1 MLAAIL
7 DDLQDV
13 DHIMAEVLDHL
24 LHLCDLVF
32 VLVAP
37 RHQLRFVQH
46 DRVLLNFERFMHD
59 VCRLGVPGLPP
70 LAVQRCL
77 APQIRIELHLL
88 VELLD
93 DGAHLFEGGRRI
105 LCHATGGRLEGQD
118 QLGCL
123 AQDALGHIDDFLDQF
138 KLVIDDL
145 RHPFLQEDLRGI
157 ELEGMLL
164 LEAEVQ
170 IHGHFCHAFLHL
182 GLQSLHAVSGDDVLK
197 GLTKDR
203 GIYVVEVQTA
213 DQKLPLC
220 DFVLDRLVKGFGSVH
235 RVRVNH
241 LLHRDIQIWHASEQG
256 LLDHFWLV
264 LLPSASYVVQHSA
277 GLLRRRHD
285 VRADLR
291 NVLAQ
296 PRVDLHD
303 CIDELFNLM
312 ASSIDALNPDTLEVD
327 VWDGPELVRL
337 SDLDVVDFVRDACLD
352 DLLSLAL
359 LVCLCFDLPLLP
371 GLVLPVFL
379 VVPALLRT
387 RELLSDDALHLA
399 IDVLRG
405 LFLELPLSLPPQSPG
420 ILPLLLQQ
428 QVPLPP
434 DFLLPDHELA
444 TDQGHAEHDGGNIEN
459 RLGIVHGI
467 KLHAHLDEGKEVKQ
481 PQPTTG
487 AHALPDL
494 PQKLKVF

>member
-7 DDLQDV
+7 DDPQDV
-13 DHIMAEVLDHL
+13 DHILAEVLDHL

-37 RHQLRFVQH
+37 RHQLRFVQ
-46 DRVLLNFERFMHD
+46 RECVLLNFDRISRLD
-59 VCRLGVPGLPP
+59 DCRLVVPGLPL

-77 APQIRIELHLL
+77 APQLRIELHLL
-88 VELLD
+88 VELL
-93 DGAHLFEGGRRI
+93 HLFEGGRRI
-105 LCHATGGRLEGQD
+105 LCHATGGRLEGQN
-118 QLGCL
+118 QIGCL
-123 AQDALGHIDDFLDQF
+123 AQDAHGHVDDFLDQL

-157 ELEGMLL
+157 ELERMLL
-164 LEAEVQ
+164 VEAEVQ
-170 IHGHFCHAFLHL
+170 IHGHLCHAVLHL
-182 GLQSLHAVSGDDVLK
+182 GLQSLDAVAGDDVLK
-197 GLTKDR
+197 GLTKGR

-213 DQKLPLC
+213 DQQLPLR
-220 DFVLDRLVKGFGSVH
+220 DLVLDRLVKGLGSVH

-241 LLHRDIQIWHASEQG
+241 LLHRHIQIRHASEQC

-285 VRADLR
+285 VPADLR

-303 CIDELFNLM
+303 CIEELFNLL
-312 ASSIDALNPDTLEVD
+312 ASSIDALIPDTLEVD

-337 SDLDVVDFVRDACLD
+337 SDLDVVDFVLDACLD

-359 LVCLCFDLPLLP
+359 LVCLCFDLPLLS
-371 GLVLPVFL
+371 GFVLPVFL
-379 VVPALLRT
+379 VVPALFQA
-387 RELLSDDALHLA
+387 RELRSEDAQPLA
-399 IDVLRG
+399 LDVLCG
-405 LFLELPLSLPPQSPG
+405 LFLELPQSLPPQTPS
-420 ILPLLLQQ
+420 ILPLLLQK

-434 DFLLPDHELA
+434 DSLLPDHELA
-444 TDQGHAEHDGGNIEN
+444 THQGHAEHDNGDIEN
-459 RLGIVHGI
+459 RLGVVHGK
-467 KLHAHLDEGKEVKQ
+467 KLQAHLDE
-481 PQPTTG
+481 
-487 AHALPDL
+487 
-494 PQKLKVF
+494 